1 MREPQA
7 QPQCAGNAVIGFRQ
21 IQTAIID
28 RVAAQFMTIRQ
39 SARQKHPLGMGDAGK
54 RRGQNRIT
62 DRRRAKAW
70 MAGPSEVGNQAAR
83 LPQAVN
89 LIAGEVFRFGMAI

>member
-7 QPQCAGNAVIGFRQ
+7 QPQCAGDTVVGFRQ

-28 RVAAQFMTIRQ
+28 RVATQFMTIRQ
-39 SARQKHPLGMGDAGK
+39 SARQKHPFGMGNAGK

-62 DRRRAKAW
+62 DRR
-70 MAGPSEVGNQAAR
+70 AR
-83 LPQAVN
+83 SLDGWPKRGRKSSSPLGASGQFDC
-89 LIAGEVFRFGMAI
+89 G